1 MVARG
6 RRPRDPQRV
15 EVPLRIEHAALG
27 VLAGGQVA
35 HVGGEV
41 ACVGFGEGRNGVQ
54 APVDE
59 DAELGVGVPRRHWSC
74 VQRCP
79 FRKQG
84 HSFSSCGRFCPH
96 DGLPTLRTG
105 SRVVH
110 GAIPP
115 PACSWR
121 CCRWRPA
128 PRSCVTGCTTWTA
141 SSAAPG
147 LGTAHGAAGRRLRPC
162 VPGVGPVPWQELQP
176 GGGRRHP
183 AAAAVVRPAQ
193 VSLWLG
199 PSATA
204 VKGQRRT
211 DAARADGQP
220 ATAEEGMVVV
230 LPILGWIGW
239 CRGGRGCGVA
249 P

>member
-15 EVPLRIEHAALG
+15 AVPLRIGHAALG

-35 HVGGEV
+35 HVGGEA

-54 APVDE
+54 AQWTKMPSLASVYQDGTGRASS
-59 DAELGVGVPRRHWSC
+59 DARSGSKVTASRPAVASVPTM
-74 VQRCP
+74 
-79 FRKQG
+79 G
-84 HSFSSCGRFCPH
+84 YPH
-96 DGLPTLRTG
+96 YGPDPG
-105 SRVVH
+105 VVH

-204 VKGQRRT
+204 AKGQRRT